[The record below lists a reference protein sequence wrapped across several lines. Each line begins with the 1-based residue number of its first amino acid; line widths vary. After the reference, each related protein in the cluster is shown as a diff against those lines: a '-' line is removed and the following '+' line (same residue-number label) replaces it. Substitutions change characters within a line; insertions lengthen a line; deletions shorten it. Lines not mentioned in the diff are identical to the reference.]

1 MLVDGTNEYA
11 GDVIAEKERG
21 GKLTPKSRWVK
32 WRPVT
37 TEEMKAVLAVI
48 INMGVMHCPERASYW
63 KTSWESYIP
72 FFHDVL
78 PCNRFDPCNR
88 FEEIFC
94 MLHLQDDT
102 TSTRL
107 RQIDKVKPLL
117 DQLLTTFQSVFYPG
131 CDISVDETMVGFN
144 GRVGFANIVH

>member
-63 KTSWESYIP
+63 KT
-72 FFHDVL
+72 
-78 PCNRFDPCNR
+78 
-88 FEEIFC
+88 
-94 MLHLQDDT
+94 
-102 TSTRL
+102 
-107 RQIDKVKPLL
+107 
-117 DQLLTTFQSVFYPG
+117 
-131 CDISVDETMVGFN
+131 
-144 GRVGFANIVH
+144 

>member
-1 MLVDGTNEYA
+1 M
-11 GDVIAEKERG
+11 
-21 GKLTPKSRWVK
+21 K

-37 TEEMKAVLAVI
+37 TKEMKAVLAVI
-48 INMGVMHCPERASYW
+48 INMGVIHWPERASYW

-78 PCNRFDPCNR
+78 PQNR
-88 FEEIFC
+88 FEEIFW
-94 MLHLQDDT
+94 MLHLQEDT

-117 DQLLTTFQSVFYPG
+117 NQLLTTFQSVFYPG
-131 CDISVDETMVGFN
+131 RDISVDKTMVGFHQYCPLKLIKW
-144 GRVGFANIVH
+144 GLKSFVLADSATGFISI